1 MSTFTMLPAMKVENI
16 SLILAGGGLMTVIG
30 LAYLVLE
37 DFILSDFTTFKTKSK
52 RLGTSRILVGI
63 QVRRYIGLSRTGQL
77 I

>member
-63 QVRRYIGLSRTGQL
+63 QVRRYIGISRTGQL

>member
-52 RLGTSRILVGI
+52 RLGTSRTLVGI
-63 QVRRYIGLSRTGQL
+63 QVRRYIVVSRTGQL